1 MEGSNNGGKNLRRK
15 TSSIWQRAKNK
26 IRITPK
32 DATPVNWKIIGLV
45 FISMF
50 TGTLSLTFL
59 FPFLPEM
66 ILFFGYQE
74 TDKGYYAGMVA
85 SMVFAGRAAGSFFWG
100 WLSDKMGR
108 RPVMLMTIFGNGFF
122 CLLFGFT
129 SNLPMALII
138 RFLAGLAN
146 GTASISKAIL
156 YEVSDDSNQ
165 ATGLSIVAMSWG
177 AGIIL
182 GPAVGGILSNP
193 ASRYPSMFQKD
204 GVFDQFPYL
213 LPSLIVAC
221 VCFVVI
227 LVDFLVLPETRSRK
241 QLELDVEEQT
251 EELHK
256 LVHKTQQ
263 KQTKETDRKISLS
276 MEDLHCYTDRAVY
289 DVKLYQSCQ
298 DLRRSCDLDTNK
310 ALKTPTEN
318 TTEEAV
324 RVEKKISKCI
334 FNEVKS
340 TSLFEILSTPDCRKA
355 IFLYTVFSFSSIGY
369 EEIFTIWASTKTNYD
384 GLGFETDEIGMVLGL
399 SSFPMLILN
408 LFIYPFLDRIFGT
421 KKTFIICGCING
433 ILMTVTPMLHLIESS
448 SPSMLWTI
456 LLVLIVPQKI
466 MTSCLFTASSLFINN
481 SSPPHMAGSVNGI
494 ATTSTAIARTLAPT
508 IGGSIFAWSIGNNLE
523 APFDVNLP
531 FFIFGFILWLISIY
545 SLFMPESLNRKKT

>member
-1 MEGSNNGGKNLRRK
+1 MEGSAIGEQSIVRK
-15 TSSIWQRAKNK
+15 TSSIWQRAQNK

-32 DATPVNWKIIGLV
+32 DTTPVNWKIIGLV
-45 FISMF
+45 FISMC

-74 TDKGYYAGMVA
+74 TEKGYYAGMVA
-85 SMVFAGRAAGSFFWG
+85 SMVFAGRAVGSFFWG

-129 SNLPMALII
+129 SNLHMALII

-146 GTASISKAIL
+146 GTASISKAVL

-165 ATGLSIVAMSWG
+165 ATGLTFIAMSWG

-193 ASRYPSMFQKD
+193 ATRYPSLFQKD
-204 GVFDQFPYL
+204 GVFDHFPYL
-213 LPSLIVAC
+213 LPSLIVTC
-221 VCFVVI
+221 VCLVVI
-227 LVDFLVLPETRSRK
+227 VVDFLILPETRSRK
-241 QLELDVEEQT
+241 QLELDVEGHS
-251 EELHK
+251 EELQE
-256 LVHKTQQ
+256 LVHKIQQ
-263 KQTKETDRKISLS
+263 KQTKEAERMISSS
-276 MEDLHCYTDRAVY
+276 MEELHYYTERAVY
-289 DVKLYQSCQ
+289 DVKLNQSCQ
-298 DLRRSCDLDTNK
+298 DLRKSRDFNRNK

-318 TTEEAV
+318 TTEGTS
-324 RVEKKISKCI
+324 IHI
-334 FNEVKS
+334 F
-340 TSLFEILSTPDCRKA
+340 TPDCRKA

-369 EEIFTIWASTKTNYD
+369 EEIFTIWTSTKTIYD

-421 KKTFIICGCING
+421 KKTFLICGCING
-433 ILMTVTPMLHLIESS
+433 ILITVTPMLHLIESS
-448 SPSMLWTI
+448 SPSILWAV

-481 SSPPHMAGSVNGI
+481 SSPPRMAGSVNGI
-494 ATTSTAIARTLAPT
+494 ATTSTAIARTLAPI
-508 IGGSIFAWSIGNNLE
+508 IGGSIYAWSIANNLE
-523 APFDVNLP
+523 APFDVNLS
-531 FFIFGFILWLISIY
+531 FFNFGFILWLISIY
-545 SLFMPESLNRKKT
+545 SLFMPESLSRKKT